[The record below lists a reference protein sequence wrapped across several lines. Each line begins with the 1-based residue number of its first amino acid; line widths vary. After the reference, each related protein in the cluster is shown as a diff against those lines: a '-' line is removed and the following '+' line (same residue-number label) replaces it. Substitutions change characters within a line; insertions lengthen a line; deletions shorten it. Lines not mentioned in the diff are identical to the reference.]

1 MWYFHVFVACDHGE
15 RLTNDEQQGLLLQ
28 VSFNMKGLLKKFLF
42 DHKLGNQGL
51 AHGKIS

>member
-1 MWYFHVFVACDHGE
+1 MYSSRATTAKDL
-15 RLTNDEQQGLLLQ
+15 RTTRQQGLLLH